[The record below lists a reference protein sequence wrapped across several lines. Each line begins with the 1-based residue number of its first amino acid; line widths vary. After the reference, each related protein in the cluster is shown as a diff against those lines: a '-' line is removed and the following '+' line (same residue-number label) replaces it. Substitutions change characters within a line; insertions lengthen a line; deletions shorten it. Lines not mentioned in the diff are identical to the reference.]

1 VRHVPD
7 AALREAA
14 MHLLNLRLGS
24 NDLDRAGA
32 FYDATFAALGLQRH
46 DPGRPSPTIVYKLP
60 NGPNFAIGLSQNDR
74 PASASNGFTA
84 VFDADSE
91 EDVAAWH
98 AAGVANGGTCAGAPG
113 PKVDAYN
120 AYGAYLHDPD
130 GNKLSAYHGLVIR

>member
-1 VRHVPD
+1 
-7 AALREAA
+7 
-14 MHLLNLRLGS
+14 MHLLNLRLGT
-24 NDLDRAGA
+24 NDLDRARI
-32 FYDATFAALGLQRH
+32 FYDATFAALGLAGEHLPREA
-46 DPGRPSPTIVYKLP
+46 PVIVYKLP
-60 NGPNFAIGLSQNDR
+60 GGPNFAVGLSQNDD

-98 AAGVANGGTCAGAPG
+98 AAGIASGGTCAGAPG
-113 PKVDAYN
+113 PKPLAYG